1 MYICLVLR
9 KKDNFFNN
17 ATNCSF
23 LFELANKDL
32 KSIKN
37 ILMSK
42 LHIVANRLPYSLIK
56 EDGEFRLMESVGG
69 LATGMKSV
77 YTEYGGK
84 WIGWSG
90 VNSDDLS
97 IEDEKKIDAQLL
109 EKSCV
114 TVALSQDEILEYYE
128 GFSNKTIWPLF
139 HYFTQYVDYSPENWD
154 TYKKVNQRFAD
165 RVLEVAEDGDT
176 VWVHDYQLL
185 LVPQMIKSVKP
196 NVTVGFFL
204 HIPFPSYEVFRIL
217 PWRMELLNG
226 MLGADLLGFHIYDY
240 ERHFLSSVR
249 RLYGY
254 EIAFNEIHAEDRIIK
269 ADSFP
274 MGIDYE
280 KFQKTS
286 VAVMQKSIQERS
298 DLHKELEKYFMT
310 SPDRRLI
317 LSIDRLDY
325 TKGIPQRL
333 KAFRKFM
340 EKYPEFH
347 GKVTLIMLAVP
358 SRGQVEEY
366 MMLKKEVDELVGN
379 INGTYGSI
387 NYTPVWYFYRALP
400 FENLVELYNLSDV
413 ALITPLRDGM
423 NLVAK
428 EYVASRGNQT
438 GVIVLSEM
446 AGVAKEMGE
455 SIIINPINEDEIANA
470 LNTAL
475 TMPVEE
481 QKRRMSYLQERIKR
495 YSVFKWAG
503 EFVDALEK
511 VKRIQK
517 EFLVKKITNGVFN
530 DINKRYVNADKRAIF
545 LDYDG
550 TLTAFHKNP
559 QEATPNEELYTILND
574 LIADQKNSVTII
586 SGRDRDTL
594 EKWFADVPINLICE
608 HGVWLKKHGGDWE
621 MLTNVNNEW
630 MPMIRPVLERFV
642 DRTPGSFIEEKN
654 YSLVWHYRKAEPEQS
669 VIRANE
675 LKDELRE
682 LVGNLNL
689 EIMEGSKVI
698 EVKSGGINKGIAAN
712 QFIKNEQ
719 YGYLMAV
726 GDDWTDEYMFKEL
739 PGDAITVK
747 VGIQRT
753 SAYYKLESVN
763 AVRRFLKNLGKE

>member
-1 MYICLVLR
+1 
-9 KKDNFFNN
+9 
-17 ATNCSF
+17 
-23 LFELANKDL
+23 
-32 KSIKN
+32 
-37 ILMSK
+37 MSK
-42 LHIVANRLPYSLIK
+42 LHIVANRLPYSLVK
-56 EDGEFRLMESVGG
+56 ENGNYNLIESVGG

-97 IEDEKKIDAQLL
+97 DDEVRKIDDQLL
-109 EKSCV
+109 EKRCV
-114 TVALSQDEILEYYE
+114 TVPLSESEILEYYE

-139 HYFTQYVDYSPENWD
+139 HYFTQYVDYSPENWEC
-154 TYKKVNQRFAD
+154 YKRVNQRFAN
-165 RVLEVAEDGDT
+165 RVLDVAEDGDT

-185 LVPQMIKSVKP
+185 LVPEMIKSVKP

-217 PWRMELLNG
+217 PWRMELLKG

-254 EIAFNEIHAEDRIIK
+254 EISFNEIHADDRIIK

-274 MGIDYE
+274 MGIDYD
-280 KFQKTS
+280 KFRNTS
-286 VAVMQKSIQERS
+286 AAVMQKTIQERS
-298 DLHKELEKYFMT
+298 DLHMELEKYFMT
-310 SPDRRLI
+310 SPNRRLV

-358 SRGQVEEY
+358 SRGHVEEY

-379 INGTYGSI
+379 INGTYGNI
-387 NYTPVWYFYRALP
+387 NYTPVWYFYRAMP

-438 GVIVLSEM
+438 GVVVLSEM

-455 SIIINPINEDEIANA
+455 AIIINPINEDEIADA
-470 LNTAL
+470 LKTAL
-475 TMPVEE
+475 LMPVEE
-481 QKRRMSYLQERIKR
+481 QKERMKYLQERIQR

-503 EFVDALEK
+503 EFVDALEN

-517 EFLVKKITNGVFN
+517 EFLVKKISNTVFK
-530 DINKRYVNADKRAIF
+530 DIDAQYKRSGKRAIF

-550 TLTAFHKNP
+550 TLTSFHKNP
-559 QEATPNEELYTILND
+559 QEATPNDELYQILNE
-574 LIADQKNSVTII
+574 LIADEKNTVTII
-586 SGRDRDTL
+586 SGRDRHTL

-608 HGVWLKKHGGDWE
+608 HGVWLRKYGEDWQT
-621 MLTNVNNEW
+621 LSNINNDW

-669 VIRANE
+669 LIRANE
-675 LKDELRE
+675 LKDELLE

-712 QFIKNEQ
+712 QFIHNGQ
-719 YGYLMAV
+719 FDFLMAM

-739 PGDAITVK
+739 PNEAITIK

-753 SAYYKLESVN
+753 SAKYKLESVN
-763 AVRRFLKNLGKE
+763 SVRKFLNNIGK

>member
-1 MYICLVLR
+1 
-9 KKDNFFNN
+9 
-17 ATNCSF
+17 
-23 LFELANKDL
+23 
-32 KSIKN
+32 
-37 ILMSK
+37 MSK
-42 LHIVANRLPYSLIK
+42 LHIVANRLPFSLVKEEKGYSLI
-56 EDGEFRLMESVGG
+56 ESVGG

-77 YTEYGGK
+77 YTEYDGK

-90 VNSDDLS
+90 VNSDTLS
-97 IEDEKKIDAQLL
+97 DEDAKSIDRQLL

-114 TVALSQDEILEYYE
+114 TVPLSEKEILEYYE

-139 HYFTQYVDYSPENWD
+139 HYFTQYVDYSPENWE
-154 TYKKVNQRFAD
+154 TYKRVNQRFAD
-165 RVLEVAEDGDT
+165 KVLEVAEDGDT

-185 LVPQMIKSVKP
+185 LVPEMIKSVKP

-217 PWRMELLNG
+217 PWRMELLKG

-254 EIAFNEIHAEDRIIK
+254 EISFNEIHSEERIIK

-274 MGIDYE
+274 MGIDYN
-280 KFQKTS
+280 KFKKTS
-286 VAVMQKSIQERS
+286 AAVMQKTIQERS

-333 KAFRKFM
+333 RAFRKFM
-340 EKYPEFH
+340 QKYPEFH

-366 MMLKKEVDELVGN
+366 MMLKREVDELVGN

-387 NYTPVWYFYRALP
+387 NYTPVWYFYRSMP
-400 FENLVELYNLSDV
+400 FENLVELYNMSDV
-413 ALITPLRDGM
+413 ALVTPLRDGM

-428 EYVASRGNQT
+428 EYVASRNNQT
-438 GVIVLSEM
+438 GVIILSEM
-446 AGVAKEMGE
+446 AGVSKEMGE
-455 SIIINPINEDEIANA
+455 AITINPINEDEIADA
-470 LNTAL
+470 MHKAL
-475 TMPVEE
+475 TMPLEE
-481 QKRRMSYLQERIKR
+481 QKERMKYLQERIER

-503 EFVDALEK
+503 EFVHALEN
-511 VKRIQK
+511 VKRLQK
-517 EFLVKKITNGVFN
+517 EFLVKKISNGVFK
-530 DINKRYVNADKRAIF
+530 DINRKYTKAQKRAIF

-559 QEATPNEELYTILND
+559 QEATPNEELYSILNK
-574 LIADQKNSVTII
+574 LIADERNTVTII
-586 SGRDRDTL
+586 SGRDRETL
-594 EKWFADVPINLICE
+594 EKWFAEVPINLICE
-608 HGVWLKKHGGDWE
+608 HGVWLRKYGEDWQT
-621 MLTNVNNEW
+621 LTNVNNNW

-642 DRTPGSFIEEKN
+642 DNTPGSFIEEKN

-675 LKDELRE
+675 LKDELLD

-712 QFIKNEQ
+712 KFINNENFD
-719 YGYLMAV
+719 YLMAM

-739 PGDAITVK
+739 PNSAITVK

-753 SAYYKLESVN
+753 SANYKLESVD
-763 AVRRFLKNLGKE
+763 AVRKFLSELGN

>member
-1 MYICLVLR
+1 
-9 KKDNFFNN
+9 
-17 ATNCSF
+17 
-23 LFELANKDL
+23 
-32 KSIKN
+32 
-37 ILMSK
+37 MSK
-42 LHIVANRLPYSLIK
+42 LHIVANRLPYSLVKNENGYELI
-56 EDGEFRLMESVGG
+56 ESVGG

-97 IEDEKKIDAQLL
+97 ENQALQIDRKLE

-114 TVALSQDEILEYYE
+114 TVPLSEQDILEYYE

-139 HYFTQYVDYSPENWD
+139 HYFTQYVDYSPENWE
-154 TYKKVNQRFAD
+154 TYKRVNQRFAD
-165 RVLEVAEDGDT
+165 KVIEVAEDGDT

-185 LVPQMIKSVKP
+185 LVPEMIKSVKP

-217 PWRMELLNG
+217 PWRMELLKG
-226 MLGADLLGFHIYDY
+226 MLGSDLLGFHIYDY

-280 KFQKTS
+280 KFRKTS
-286 VAVMQKSIQERS
+286 AAVMQKTIQERS

-333 KAFRKFM
+333 KAFGKFM

-379 INGTYGSI
+379 INGTYGNI
-387 NYTPVWYFYRALP
+387 NYTPVWYFYRAMP
-400 FENLVELYNLSDV
+400 FENLVELYNMSDV

-438 GVIVLSEM
+438 GVIVISEM

-455 SIIINPINEDEIANA
+455 AITINPINEDEIAEA
-470 LNTAL
+470 LHRAL
-475 TMPVEE
+475 TMPLEE
-481 QKRRMSYLQERIKR
+481 QKERMGYLQERIQR

-503 EFVDALEK
+503 EFVDALEN

-517 EFLVKKITNGVFN
+517 EFLVKKISKSVFS
-530 DINKRYVNADKRAIF
+530 DINAKYQKASKRAIF

-559 QEATPNEELYTILND
+559 QEATPNDELYSILNN
-574 LIADQKNSVTII
+574 LIADKKNTVTII
-586 SGRDRDTL
+586 SGRDRYTL

-608 HGVWLKKHGGDWE
+608 HGVWLRKHGEEWQT
-621 MLTNVNNEW
+621 LTNVNNDW
-630 MPMIRPVLERFV
+630 MPVIRPVLERFV

-669 VIRANE
+669 LIRANE
-675 LKDELRE
+675 LKDELLD

-712 QFIKNEQ
+712 QFINNEKFE
-719 YGYLMAV
+719 YLMAI

-739 PGDAITVK
+739 PNDAITIK

-753 SAYYKLESVN
+753 AATYKLESVD
-763 AVRRFLKNLGKE
+763 AVRNFLKSLGE

>member
-1 MYICLVLR
+1 
-9 KKDNFFNN
+9 
-17 ATNCSF
+17 
-23 LFELANKDL
+23 
-32 KSIKN
+32 
-37 ILMSK
+37 MSK
-42 LHIVANRLPYSLIK
+42 LHIVANRLPYSLVK
-56 EDGEFRLMESVGG
+56 EEDDYSLIESVGG

-90 VNSDDLS
+90 INSDDLS
-97 IEDEKKIDAQLL
+97 QKESEKIDELLL

-114 TVALSQDEILEYYE
+114 TVPLSEQEILEYYE
-128 GFSNKTIWPLF
+128 GFSNKTVWPLF
-139 HYFTQYVDYSPENWD
+139 HYFTQYVDYSPENWE
-154 TYKKVNQRFAD
+154 TYKRVNQRFAD

-185 LVPQMIKSVKP
+185 LVPEMIKSVKP

-217 PWRMELLNG
+217 PWRMELLKG
-226 MLGADLLGFHIYDY
+226 MLGSDLLGFHIYDY

-254 EIAFNEIHAEDRIIK
+254 EIAFNQIHAEDRIIK

-280 KFQKTS
+280 KFRKTS
-286 VAVMQKSIQERS
+286 AAVMQKTIQERS

-340 EKYPEFH
+340 ERYPEFH
-347 GKVTLIMLAVP
+347 GKVTLVMLAVP
-358 SRGQVEEY
+358 SRGNVDEY

-379 INGTYGSI
+379 INGTYGNI
-387 NYTPVWYFYRALP
+387 NYTPVWYFYRAMP
-400 FENLVELYNLSDV
+400 FENLVELYNMSDV

-446 AGVAKEMGE
+446 AGVSKEMGE
-455 SIIINPINEDEIANA
+455 AITINPINEDEIAEA
-470 LNTAL
+470 LHRAL
-475 TMPVEE
+475 IMPLEE
-481 QKRRMSYLQERIKR
+481 QKERMGYLQERIQR

-503 EFVDALEK
+503 EFVESLEK
-511 VKRIQK
+511 VKKLQK
-517 EFLVKKITNGVFN
+517 EFLVKKISSDVFN
-530 DINKRYVNADKRAIF
+530 EINVKYKKAAKRAIF

-559 QEATPNEELYTILND
+559 QEATPNDELYDILNR
-574 LIADQKNSVTII
+574 LIADKKNTVTII
-586 SGRDRDTL
+586 SGRDRYTL

-608 HGVWLKKHGGDWE
+608 HGVWLRKYGEEWQT
-621 MLTNVNNEW
+621 LTKVNNDW
-630 MPMIRPVLERFV
+630 MPIIRPVLERFV

-669 VIRANE
+669 LIRANE
-675 LKDELRE
+675 LKDELLD

-712 QFIKNEQ
+712 QFINNEQ
-719 YGYLMAV
+719 FEYLMAM

-739 PGDAITVK
+739 PSEAITVK

-753 SAYYKLESVN
+753 SANFKLESVD
-763 AVRRFLKNLGKE
+763 AVRKFLRKLGE

>member
-1 MYICLVLR
+1 
-9 KKDNFFNN
+9 
-17 ATNCSF
+17 
-23 LFELANKDL
+23 
-32 KSIKN
+32 
-37 ILMSK
+37 MSK
-42 LHIVANRLPYSLIK
+42 LHIVANRLPYSLAK
-56 EDGEFRLMESVGG
+56 QEKGYDLVESVGG
-69 LATGMKSV
+69 LATGLKSI
-77 YTEYGGK
+77 YTRYGGK

-90 VNSDDLS
+90 LNNDELSDN
-97 IEDEKKIDAQLL
+97 ETAQIDAQLA
-109 EKSCV
+109 EKNCV
-114 TVALSQDEILEYYE
+114 TVPLSEQEVLEYYE

-139 HYFTQYVDYSPENWD
+139 HYFTQYVDYSPENWE
-154 TYKKVNQRFAD
+154 TYKRVNQRFAD

-185 LVPQMIKSVKP
+185 LVPGMIKSIKP

-217 PWRMELLNG
+217 PWRMELLEG

-254 EIAFNEIHAEDRIIK
+254 EIAFNEIHADERIIK

-280 KFQKTS
+280 KFHKTSAMVNQKTF
-286 VAVMQKSIQERS
+286 QERS
-298 DLHKELEKYFMT
+298 ELHQELERYFMS

-333 KAFRKFM
+333 KAFRKFL
-340 EKYPEFH
+340 EKYPNFH
-347 GKVTLIMLAVP
+347 GKVTLVMLAVP
-358 SRGQVEEY
+358 SRGHVEEY

-379 INGTYGSI
+379 INGTYGNV

-400 FENLVELYNLSDV
+400 FENLVELYNMSDV

-446 AGVAKEMGE
+446 AGVSKEMGE
-455 SIIINPINEDEIANA
+455 AITINPINEDEIADA
-470 LNTAL
+470 LNRAL
-475 TMPVEE
+475 TMPLDE
-481 QKRRMSYLQERIKR
+481 QRERMGLLQERIKR

-517 EFLVKKITNGVFN
+517 EFLAKKINANVFN
-530 DINKRYVNADKRAIF
+530 ALNKKYLSSKKRAIF

-550 TLTAFHKNP
+550 TLTSFHKNP
-559 QEATPNEELYTILND
+559 QEATPNAELYKLLNR
-574 LIADQKNSVTII
+574 LIADEKNTVTII
-586 SGRDRDTL
+586 SGRDRATL
-594 EKWFADVPINLICE
+594 EKWFAEVPINLICE
-608 HGVWLKKHGGDWE
+608 HGVWLRKHGEEWQT
-621 MLTNVNNEW
+621 LTTVNNDW
-630 MPMIRPVLERFV
+630 MPVIRPVLERFV

-675 LKDELRE
+675 LKDELLH

-712 QFIKNEQ
+712 QFINNGA
-719 YGYLMAV
+719 YDFLMAM
-726 GDDWTDEYMFKEL
+726 GDDWTDEYMFREL
-739 PGDAITVK
+739 PGEAITVK
-747 VGIQRT
+747 VGIQNT
-753 SAYYKLESVN
+753 SARYKLESVS
-763 AVRRFLKNLGKE
+763 AVRKFLTELGD